1 MGGSIEWLYG
11 GTFDPLH
18 LGHTNVIESL
28 IGACPSWPVR
38 ILPCSVPAIK
48 QGSSVSFAQRLEML
62 NTVYGDNDRIIID
75 DREGRR
81 EGPSYTVDS
90 LLELKRQ
97 YPDRI
102 IVMVIG
108 SDNIATL
115 NNWFKAKQL
124 ASECHLL
131 VVNRPGSDIHDAND
145 VLTLLGFSYV
155 AQLQELAE
163 KRSGRYHCLAIED
176 HDISSTQVRNTIKEH
191 RALDRLVPQEVLDYI
206 KQNLIYQ

>member
-1 MGGSIEWLYG
+1 MSNAIEWLYG

-18 LGHTNVIESL
+18 LGHTNVIDSL
-28 IGACPSWPVR
+28 IDACPHWPVR
-38 ILPCSVPAIK
+38 VLPCSVPAIK
-48 QGSSVSFAQRLEML
+48 QHSSASFEQRLAML
-62 NTVYGDNDRIIID
+62 NRVYGDNARIIID
-75 DREGRR
+75 DQEGRR

-97 YPDRI
+97 CPTRT

-115 NNWFKAKQL
+115 KGWFKAKQL
-124 ASECHLL
+124 ARECHLL
-131 VVNRPGSDIHDAND
+131 VVNRPGSDINEAND
-145 VLTLLGFSYV
+145 ALKLLGFSYA

-163 KRSGRYHCLAIED
+163 KSRGRYHCLAIED
-176 HDISSTQVRNTIKEH
+176 HDISSTQVRNRIREH
-191 RALDRLVPQEVLDYI
+191 RGLDSLVPRAVLDYI